1 MALNHYQK
9 EYIKCASDP
18 IYFLNNYGFVFNAK
32 KRMVTEMKCFG
43 YQEQCLSD
51 FNEYQNNI
59 ILKSRQTGLSVI
71 TAGYVAW
78 RLLFRKD
85 EKILIVANDGDGA
98 VRFLATVKQFLDYTP
113 NWLAP
118 GGGEREIDNQKFIKL
133 PNNSYAQAKA
143 SSPQAGRGDS
153 LTLLVLD
160 ETAFIEHAESIWM
173 AAGMALSATH
183 GKCIMISTPNGTG
196 NLYHETWEKAE
207 SKENDFHFNTV
218 HWTENEFC
226 AEGLELRTN
235 TDGEEEKW
243 SPWYEEQCRRYQYD
257 SVKIAQELDLSFEGS
272 KRLAIENELISK
284 YEKRFLLDGYKE
296 IMNNKTY
303 YDYKADK
310 GKRFVDYETD
320 FHVFKKYVPG
330 HNYLIGNDVARGDGS
345 DFSTSHV
352 IDIDTL
358 EVVAEFRGHLAPDIF
373 ANLIYNVAHD
383 YGEAYVVVEANSFGL
398 GTGIDLNRKMGYTK
412 MYFSKSIQEIYV
424 RPYDYKIVEDETIP
438 GFQTTKRTRPLIVNN
453 LRSHL
458 RDGSLRIYSKR
469 VMAELRTFIQKGDR
483 PEAEKGKHDDLIM
496 ALCIALYVRDTEYQT
511 ALDSKEMYKGLLEG
525 MGHSSTSIDGEAHN
539 TLRPEEEEAKVSDV
553 PPDAGGI
560 FLNKVGNDVD
570 DDDFNNLNWLL
581 G

>member
-9 EYIKCASDP
+9 EYIKCAADP

-32 KRMVTEMKCFG
+32 KRMVTKMTCFP
-43 YQEQCLSD
+43 YQENCLTD
-51 FNEYQNNI
+51 FNDFQNNI

-113 NWLAP
+113 GWLSP
-118 GGGEREIDNQKFIKL
+118 GGGERPIDNQKFIKL
-133 PNNSYAQAKA
+133 SNNSYAQAKA

-173 AAGMALSATH
+173 AAGMALSATQ

-196 NLYHETWEKAE
+196 NLYHGTWEGAE
-207 SKENDFHFNTV
+207 DKSNDFHFNTV

-235 TDGEEEKW
+235 KDGEDEQW
-243 SPWYEEQCRRYQYD
+243 SPWYEEQCRRYKFD
-257 SVKIAQELDLSFEGS
+257 NVKIAQELDLSFEGS

-284 YEKRFLLDGYKE
+284 YEKRFMLDNYKE
-296 IMNNKTY
+296 IMKNKTY
-303 YDYKADK
+303 YDYRKPK
-310 GKRFVDYETD
+310 GERFVDYETD
-320 FHVFKKYVPG
+320 FHVFKKFIPG

-358 EVVAEFRGHLAPDIF
+358 EVVAEFKGHLAPDIF
-373 ANLIYNVAHD
+373 AVLIYNVAHD

-398 GTGIDLNRKMGYTK
+398 GTCIDLNRKMNYKK

-424 RPYDYKIVEDETIP
+424 RPYDYKIVEDEIIP

-453 LRSHL
+453 FRSHL

-469 VMAELRTFIQKGDR
+469 IMSELRSFIQKGDR

-496 ALCIALYVRDTEYQT
+496 ALCIALYVRDTEYQS
-511 ALDSKEMYKGLLEG
+511 ALDSKEMYKGLLDG
-525 MGHSSTSIDGEAHN
+525 MGHSSTDIGGDSHN
-539 TLRPEEEEAKVSDV
+539 TIQTEAETEMSDV
-553 PPDAGGI
+553 PPQAGGI
-560 FLNKVGNDVD
+560 FFNKVGNDVD
-570 DDDFNNLNWLL
+570 DDDFNNVNWLL